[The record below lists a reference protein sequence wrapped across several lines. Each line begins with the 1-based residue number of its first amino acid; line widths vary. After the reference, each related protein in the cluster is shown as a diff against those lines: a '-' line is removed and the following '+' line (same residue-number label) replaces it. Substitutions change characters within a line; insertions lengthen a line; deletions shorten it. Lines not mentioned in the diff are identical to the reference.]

1 MRTIIFFSIFAKDK
15 KQRIISQMARNV
27 ANTPILDREDS
38 ISFLKNVI
46 ESMAASEAQSA
57 EEREK
62 EKQRIEESYLLIS
75 SLAVDVQF

>member
-1 MRTIIFFSIFAKDK
+1 
-15 KQRIISQMARNV
+15 MARNV

-46 ESMAASEAQSA
+46 ESMAKSDMQSS

-62 EKQRIEESYLLIS
+62 EKQQIEESYRLLS
-75 SLAVDVQF
+75 SLAVDVLF